1 MKLFEE
7 ADLQEEKF
15 RLMRYMEA
23 LSHTDLIK
31 KVLEFSMSSD
41 VRSQDTV
48 YVIAGVTGSLAGREL
63 AWRFVEDN
71 WDKLYTRYA
80 GGLLFSRLIKMT
92 TDSFATEKSLKEIKD
107 FFHKHSVP
115 NAQRTVQ
122 QSLENIRLNITWL
135 SRDADR
141 VRAWLQGKG
150 Y

>member
-1 MKLFEE
+1 
-7 ADLQEEKF
+7 
-15 RLMRYMEA
+15 
-23 LSHTDLIK
+23 
-31 KVLEFSMSSD
+31 MSSD

-71 WDKLYTRYA
+71 WDELYTRYA

-107 FFHKHSVP
+107 FFYKHSVP